1 VSDRRASG
9 PGKPGPAAVG
19 DQSAGRDE
27 DSYPGKRFGL
37 PEEGSRSVAG
47 VGQRLGALIV
57 DWLACMV
64 ISLAIFRT
72 QTWTIAFF
80 AAEAW
85 LLTALTGFTLGKRL
99 LRIRVARIDGRPVGL
114 MSALIRT
121 VLLLLVVPPLVL
133 DRDLR
138 GLHDKAAKTI
148 VLRV

>member
-1 VSDRRASG
+1 VSDRRGTG
-9 PGKPGPAAVG
+9 PGNPGQAAAS

-57 DWLACMV
+57 DWLACTV

-114 MSALIRT
+114 LSALIRT

>member
-1 VSDRRASG
+1 VSERRGSG
-9 PGKPGPAAVG
+9 PADPGQAAVG
-19 DQSAGRDE
+19 DESAGPD

-47 VGQRLGALIV
+47 VGQRLGALLV
-57 DWLACMV
+57 DWLACTV

-72 QTWTIAFF
+72 QTWTLAFF
-80 AAEAW
+80 AAESW
-85 LLTALTGFTLGKRL
+85 LLTALTGFTLGKRI

-114 MSALIRT
+114 LSAVIRT